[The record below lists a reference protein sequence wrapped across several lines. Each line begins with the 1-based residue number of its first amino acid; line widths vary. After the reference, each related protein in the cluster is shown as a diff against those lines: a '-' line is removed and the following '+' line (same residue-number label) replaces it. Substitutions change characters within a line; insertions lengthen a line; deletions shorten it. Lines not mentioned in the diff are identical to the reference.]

1 MNEEL
6 ASRIRSTENVV
17 LHLKPIPTG
26 MSETGLA
33 DLLWKTCG
41 IAFSPQSISIRE
53 NLSTG
58 VAKALILVPRD
69 VMANWLHACI
79 NPSLGIEVEPARKAS
94 TRTKVLTGK
103 NGNPRLVR
111 MERNK

>member
-1 MNEEL
+1 MNDQL
-6 ASRIRSTENVV
+6 AASIRSTENVV
-17 LHLKPIPTG
+17 LHLKPIKQG

-41 IAFSPQSISIRE
+41 IAFSPENISIRLNE
-53 NLSTG
+53 HTG
-58 VAKALILVPRD
+58 VSKALILVPRD

-94 TRTKVLTGK
+94 TRSKVVSNR
-103 NGNPRLVR
+103 NGITRLVH
-111 MERNK
+111 MEK